1 MVLVQ
6 IFAFGK
12 VSDNRV
18 ARKNARAA
26 RQERERTRQEEVN
39 KKLEQQALAA
49 STKGHVASLDG
60 AADLPTEKTN
70 GIEIAIIGSAHSST
84 DSLASLGS
92 DGSMTETSEEE
103 MMI

>member
-39 KKLEQQALAA
+39 KKLEKASAA
-49 STKGHVASLDG
+49 STNGHIASLDG
-60 AADLPTEKTN
+60 AADLPTEKPNGN
-70 GIEIAIIGSAHSST
+70 GIAINGCANSSS

-92 DGSMTETSEEE
+92 DGSTTETSEEE

>member
-6 IFAFGK
+6 VFAFGK

-18 ARKNARAA
+18 ARKERRA
-26 RQERERTRQEEVN
+26 ERKEKERARQEEVN
-39 KKLEQQALAA
+39 AILEKAA
-49 STKGHVASLDG
+49 SAPVPDTKIAILDG

-70 GIEIAIIGSAHSST
+70 GHKLASIGSANSST
-84 DSLASLGS
+84 ESLTSLGS
-92 DGSMTETSEEE
+92 EGSMTETSEEE

>member
-6 IFAFGK
+6 VFAFGK

-18 ARKNARAA
+18 ARKNARVA
-26 RQERERTRQEEVN
+26 RQERERSRQEEVN
-39 KKLEQQALAA
+39 KKLAEKALALN
-49 STKGHVASLDG
+49 TKENIAGLDG
-60 AADLPTEKTN
+60 AAEVTSEKMN
-70 GIEIAIIGSAHSST
+70 GDGIIIGASANSST

-92 DGSMTETSEEE
+92 DASTSETSEEE